1 MNHLVRSKG
10 NLYIEPHMNQ
20 WKNIDKLNKYTLAYF
35 RFLNLLETGYPLNAI
50 ANILEVHETVILSWT
65 KGILPQGL
73 RILREIPTNSPRNGW
88 KWLPLRVEESVYS
101 DFIEV
106 PIKNADFSSLLE
118 VCNQLKL
125 PFQKF
130 MYILGMILADGYI
143 QPTSKTS
150 YSLRILLSQ
159 KYEWS
164 KRILED
170 VSNAFSMLS
179 PSRISYSERQHDS
192 ICELYIDSPF
202 FVWMREAIFNLGP
215 NDKKTYSTLNAD
227 WIHRIPRDSQI
238 SFLQGIADGDG
249 YASSIGQRVGI
260 ASLANKRLIKKI
272 LKTFNIESLLRKK
285 GLEIIHHESI
295 LNLRNLPLFKNAT
308 GRLENLSEICEM
320 INARPKRKR
329 VSSFEIS
336 EISRLKQKGLTYG
349 EISLCLWRKHEIS
362 RSIATIGRIA
372 RQYKTNP

>member
-1 MNHLVRSKG
+1 
-10 NLYIEPHMNQ
+10 
-20 WKNIDKLNKYTLAYF
+20 
-35 RFLNLLETGYPLNAI
+35 
-50 ANILEVHETVILSWT
+50 
-65 KGILPQGL
+65 
-73 RILREIPTNSPRNGW
+73 
-88 KWLPLRVEESVYS
+88 
-101 DFIEV
+101 
-106 PIKNADFSSLLE
+106 
-118 VCNQLKL
+118 
-125 PFQKF
+125 
-130 MYILGMILADGYI
+130 MILADGYI

-192 ICELYIDSPF
+192 
-202 FVWMREAIFNLGP
+202 IFNLGP